1 MAGSSVRGGAGTRSG
16 ASTSSP
22 LCFLCCYLFGG
33 GVVGSRLPVAE
44 LRSAVNVI
52 PLRPQPFCAWFR
64 SCLSSVVALPPAAL
78 LRQLSATHSE
88 VGGRGREGRGGRNL
102 GIYLIRS
109 QQPGRALYSSVIF
122 DSKRGKNQ
130 NSYGGRGVGGC
141 VCVPVVEGG
150 CFCRGK

>member
-1 MAGSSVRGGAGTRSG
+1 M
-16 ASTSSP
+16 
-22 LCFLCCYLFGG
+22 
-33 GVVGSRLPVAE
+33 GSRLPVAE